1 MTKKKRTKMSL
12 LKDETKLVKAKYYK
26 EPDLIVVMDPQPER
40 VKGQWAYQRAGTDEL
55 GDWVVIDYITGNDS
69 LAEYDTS
76 TTQLGNTVVVNEIT
90 EDEWNKPATL
100 DIENMDL
107 LLSSNVQTVDV
118 STSQE
123 SHTTSLKT
131 NPQIYSTETEKWW
144 SIIVRL
150 FLNVY
155 AAITSKFRQ

>member
-1 MTKKKRTKMSL
+1 MSL

-26 EPDLIVVMDPQPER
+26 ESDLIVVMDPQPER
-40 VKGQWAYQRAGTDEL
+40 VRGQWAYQRVGTDEL
-55 GDWVVIDYITGNDS
+55 GEWSVIDYITGNDS

-76 TTQLGNTVVVNEIT
+76 TTQLGDTVVVNEIT

-107 LLSSNVQTVDV
+107 LLSSNVQNVDV

-150 FLNVY
+150 FLSVY
-155 AAITSKFRQ
+155 AVITSKFRQ

>member
-1 MTKKKRTKMSL
+1 MSL
-12 LKDETKLVKAKYYK
+12 LKDETKIVKAKYYK

-40 VKGQWAYQRAGTDEL
+40 VKGQWAYQRTGTDEL
-55 GDWVVIDYITGNDS
+55 GDWVVIDYITGNDD

-76 TTQLGNTVVVNEIT
+76 TAQLDNGVVINEIT
-90 EDEWNKPATL
+90 EEEWNKPATL
-100 DIENMDL
+100 DIESMDL
-107 LLSSNVQTVDV
+107 LLSSNVQTANV

-131 NPQIYSTETEKWW
+131 NQQTSSTETEKWW

-150 FLNVY
+150 FLSVY
-155 AAITSKFRQ
+155 AVITSKFRQ

>member
-1 MTKKKRTKMSL
+1 MSL

-26 EPDLIVVMDPQPER
+26 EPDLIVVIDPQPER
-40 VKGQWAYQRAGTDEL
+40 VRGQWAYQRSGTDEL
-55 GDWVVIDYITGNDS
+55 GEWVVIDYITGNDN

-76 TTQLGNTVVVNEIT
+76 TTQLGNTIVVNEIT

-107 LLSSNVQTVDV
+107 LLSSNVQNVDV
-118 STSQE
+118 STLQE

-131 NPQIYSTETEKWW
+131 NQQIYSTETEKLW
-144 SIIVRL
+144 STIVRL

-155 AAITSKFRQ
+155 DAIMSRFR